1 MGTTTIRTR
10 AVRSLLAGCLALTVA
25 GAGTTSAQE
34 GDPIRLGAIYIM
46 SGTASIYGEFAEQGL
61 QLAVDEVNEAGGILG
76 RPVEFKLQDSQL
88 KADVAIQA
96 ARKLV
101 YEDQVHGLVGLD
113 SSGVAAG
120 MVPTVP
126 ELNRPLI
133 ITHAATP
140 DVTGKLC
147 NRSTFRISVNI
158 NQNMKSAAQ
167 VAADTGAKRWT
178 TIGPDYAFGHQSWEF
193 FGNYLEEIDPDVELM
208 EETAFP
214 RFGNED
220 FTPFINSAMESD
232 PDGVLISL
240 WGGDLVNFVRQAS
253 DKGFF
258 DQGFEVLMTVGAAT
272 EVLSALGPDMPEG
285 VWLSTRYW
293 YGAHD
298 NPMNEDFVNAYA
310 ERHGTAPSYN
320 AEGAYT
326 AVYAYKAAM
335 EKAGTTEPEQVIQAL
350 SGLTFMTPM
359 GELTI
364 REGDHQALVGPTW
377 GRTAG
382 MNEQYGIRNLD
393 PQRTFDGAEVTPSVA
408 ETGCSMN

>member
-1 MGTTTIRTR
+1 MCKASIRSR
-10 AVRSLLAGCLALTVA
+10 VIYSLMAASLTLGLAG
-25 GAGTTSAQE
+25 GTASAQE
-34 GDPIRLGAIYIM
+34 GEPIRLGAIYIM

-61 QLAVDEVNEAGGILG
+61 ELAVEEINDAGGILG

-101 YEDQVHGLVGLD
+101 YEEQVHGLVGLD

-158 NQNMKSAAQ
+158 NQNMKAAAQ
-167 VAADTGAKRWT
+167 VAADSGAKRWT

-193 FGNYLEEIDPDVELM
+193 FGDYLTEIDSDVELM
-208 EETAFP
+208 DDTAFP

-220 FTPFINSAMESD
+220 FTPFINGVMESE

-240 WGGDLVNFVRQAS
+240 WGGDLVNFVRQAQ

-258 DQGFEVLMTVGAAT
+258 DQGFEVMMTVGAAT
-272 EVLSALGPDMPEG
+272 EVLSALGSDMPEG

-293 YGAHD
+293 FDAHD
-298 NPMNEDFVNAYA
+298 NPMNEDFVEAYA
-310 ERHGTAPSYN
+310 ERYGTAPSYN
-320 AEGAYT
+320 AEGAYA

-335 EKAGTTEPEQVIQAL
+335 EKAGTTDPDQVIEAL
-350 SGLTFMTPM
+350 TGLTFMSPM
-359 GELTI
+359 GEMTI
-364 REGDHQALVGPTW
+364 RDGDNQALVGPTW
-377 GRTAG
+377 GKTAS
-382 MNEQYGIRNLD
+382 MNEQYGIRSLD
-393 PQRTFDGAEVTPSVA
+393 PERTFDGADVTPSVA